1 MKKEPGLDFYEIQ
14 KQQWRKSVFLFLVL
28 IVFYF
33 LAVGFVSLVPVLCF
47 SIFIRGGWLPS
58 QNLLKTLIMVNS
70 AVSIIIASFHFFD
83 AKKFGAR
90 FILKRLRAQQP
101 DLSDRYHKQFVNTVD
116 EMRIASGL
124 PKVIPFIFPT
134 FAINS
139 MALMQPDN
147 TPVVVVTEG
156 LLAEFTRDELQA
168 VVAHE
173 LAHIIRG
180 DAFYITL
187 VCSLA
192 NSFERVRDALEPE
205 NLQQGGKYRTKGSG
219 AAPYLVY
226 FAVTLSAIVM
236 HILSTLISRQREIL
250 ADAVAVELSR
260 NPRALA
266 RAIYKADV
274 KNSFVGDFNLTYS
287 PLFIVP
293 PESRGESGGFLSR
306 LFNSHPPLMDRIKLL
321 ANMIP
326 TRPGNIIREIWEIQK
341 NRRKARSVLL
351 SREELMEKSGLTT
364 PQTEDIAQEE
374 GKVWAIH
381 YPKGN
386 WQGPFALEELIF
398 LPHFT
403 PMRWIKNL
411 QEDVEATA
419 KEFPQI
425 RNAFRNIGKKKP
437 INPARQNRCPR
448 CRVALIESFYE
459 GIPAKICPSCQ
470 GKLVDSALMN
480 RVIARKEVGFSEQ
493 LIKKAQEFKEKFLLN
508 PFQRKKIDLEKSP
521 KIFCPNCGYRMMPRP
536 YNYQYIVPVDK
547 CFSCNKIWF
556 DPDELEILQILIE
569 KR

>member
-1 MKKEPGLDFYEIQ
+1 MRKNPALDFYEIQ
-14 KQQWRKSVFLFLVL
+14 KQQWRKSLFLFLVL

-33 LAVGFVSLVPVLCF
+33 LAVGFISFVLVLCF
-47 SIFIRGGWLPS
+47 SIFFRGGWFPS
-58 QNLLKTLIMVNS
+58 QNILRTLILINS
-70 AVSIIIASFHFFD
+70 AVSIIIASAHFFD
-83 AKKFGAR
+83 ARKFGAK
-90 FILKRLRAQQP
+90 FIIKRLQAQQP
-101 DLSDRYHKQFVNTVD
+101 DLSDRYHKQFVNTVE

-124 PKVIPFIFPT
+124 PKVIPYIFPT

-139 MALMQPDN
+139 MALIQPDN
-147 TPVVVVTEG
+147 TPTVIVTEG

-180 DAFYITL
+180 DAFYLTL

-192 NSFERVRDALEPE
+192 NSFERVRQAIEPE
-205 NLQQGGKYRTKGSG
+205 KLQRAGKYRSQRGG
-219 AAPYLVY
+219 AAPYLIY
-226 FAVTLSAIVM
+226 FAVTVSAIIM
-236 HILSTLISRQREIL
+236 HLLSTLISRQREVL
-250 ADAVAVELSR
+250 ADAAAVELSR

-293 PESRGESGGFLSR
+293 PKSRGESGGFLSR
-306 LFNSHPPLMDRIKLL
+306 LFNSHPPLIERIKLL

-326 TRPGNIIREIWEIQK
+326 TRPGNIIREIWDIQK
-341 NRRKARSVLL
+341 TRRKAKVILKSQ
-351 SREELMEKSGLTT
+351 EELPEISGTAL
-364 PQTEDIAQEE
+364 QTQEISQEE

-381 YPKGN
+381 DPKGN
-386 WQGPFALEELIF
+386 WQGSFALEELLF
-398 LPHFT
+398 HRYFT
-403 PMRWIKNL
+403 PKRWIKNL
-411 QEDVEATA
+411 QEDVEALA
-419 KEFPQI
+419 NEFPQI
-425 RNAFRNIGKKKP
+425 RGALRNLGKKKP
-437 INPARQNRCPR
+437 INPAKQNKCPR
-448 CRVALIESFYE
+448 CRIALSESYYE
-459 GIPAKICPSCQ
+459 GIPAKICSRCQ
-470 GKLVDSALMN
+470 GKLVDSVHMN

-493 LIKKAQEFKEKFLLN
+493 LIKKAKEFKENFLLN

-521 KIFCPNCGYRMMPRP
+521 KIYCPNCGYRMVPRP

-556 DPDELEILQILIE
+556 DSDELEILQILIE

>member
-1 MKKEPGLDFYEIQ
+1 MRKKPGQDFYEIQ
-14 KQQWRKSVFLFLVL
+14 KKQWIKSLFLFFVL
-28 IVFYF
+28 IIFYF
-33 LAVGFVSLVPVLCF
+33 LAVGFVSFILVICLG
-47 SIFIRGGWLPS
+47 IFIRGEGFPS
-58 QNLLKTLIMVNS
+58 QDLLKTLFLVNS

-83 AKKFGAR
+83 ARKFGAN
-90 FILKRLRAQQP
+90 FILKRLGAEQP
-101 DLSDRYHKQFVNTVD
+101 DISDRYHRQFVNTVD

-124 PKVIPFIFPT
+124 PKVRPYIFPT

-139 MALMQPDN
+139 MALIQPDN
-147 TPVVVVTEG
+147 TPVVAVTEG
-156 LLAEFTRDELQA
+156 LLSEFTRDELQA

-180 DAFYITL
+180 DAFYLTL

-192 NSFERVRDALEPE
+192 NLFERVRDALEPE
-205 NLQQGGKYRTKGSG
+205 NIQADGKYRTKGGG

-236 HILSTLISRQREIL
+236 HGLSTLISRQREIL
-250 ADAVAVELSR
+250 ADAAAVELSR

-306 LFNSHPPLMDRIKLL
+306 LFNSHPPLMERIKLL

-341 NRRKARSVLL
+341 SRRKARSVLL
-351 SREELMEKSGLTT
+351 SLEERMEKSGL
-364 PQTEDIAQEE
+364 PSSQPEDIAPEE

-381 YPKGN
+381 DPKGN
-386 WQGPFALEELIF
+386 WQGPFALEELLF

-425 RNAFRNIGKKKP
+425 RNALRNIGKKKP
-437 INPARQNRCPR
+437 INPAKQNRCPR
-448 CRVALIESFYE
+448 CRVTLIESFYE
-459 GIPAKICPSCQ
+459 GIPAKICPACQ

-493 LIKKAQEFKEKFLLN
+493 LIQKAQEFKENFLLN
-508 PFQRKKIDLEKSP
+508 PFQRKKINLEKSP
-521 KIFCPNCGYRMMPRP
+521 KIFCPNCGYRMVTRP
-536 YNYQYIVPVDK
+536 YNYQYIIPVDK

-556 DPDELEILQILIE
+556 DSDELEILQILIE